1 MNISEKDWKLF
12 RKKVPQWQEAYM
24 DRLAREYIAILSGNE
39 NSSEK
44 FWNLYDRINA
54 DVNCVGVQIRMSRSR
69 MIQNIISLINEGA
82 ITLDDLSDF
91 SNELR
96 ENVQDI
102 ISANEAYTE
111 YIANLQQSRAF
122 SELKEELNL

>member
-24 DRLAREYIAILSGNE
+24 DRLAREYIAILSGSE

-82 ITLDDLSDF
+82 ITLDDLSD
-91 SNELR
+91 
-96 ENVQDI
+96 
-102 ISANEAYTE
+102 
-111 YIANLQQSRAF
+111 
-122 SELKEELNL
+122 

>member
-12 RKKVPQWQEAYM
+12 RKMVPQWQEAYM

-39 NSSEK
+39 KSSEK
-44 FWNLYDRINA
+44 FWNHYDRINA

-82 ITLDDLSDF
+82 ITPDDLSDF
-91 SNELR
+91 SDELR

-102 ISANEAYTE
+102 IAANEAYKE

-122 SELKEELNL
+122 SESKEELNL

>member
-24 DRLAREYIAILSGNE
+24 DRLAREYIAILSGSE

-91 SNELR
+91 SDELR

-102 ISANEAYTE
+102 IAANEAYKE

>member
-24 DRLAREYIAILSGNE
+24 DRLAREYIAILCGNE
-39 NSSEK
+39 KSSEK

>member
-44 FWNLYDRINA
+44 FWNLHDRINA

>member
-24 DRLAREYIAILSGNE
+24 DRLAREYIAILSGSE

-91 SNELR
+91 SDELR

-102 ISANEAYTE
+102 IAANEVYKE

>member
-24 DRLAREYIAILSGNE
+24 DRLAREYIAILCGNE
-39 NSSEK
+39 KSSEK
-44 FWNLYDRINA
+44 FWNLHDRINA

>member
-24 DRLAREYIAILSGNE
+24 DRLDREYIAILSGNE

-91 SNELR
+91 SDELR
-96 ENVQDI
+96 ENVQDNI
-102 ISANEAYTE
+102 VANEAYKE

>member
-24 DRLAREYIAILSGNE
+24 DRLAREYMAILSGNE
-39 NSSEK
+39 KPSEK

-102 ISANEAYTE
+102 IVANEAYKE

>member
-91 SNELR
+91 SDELR

-102 ISANEAYTE
+102 FVANEAYKE

>member
-24 DRLAREYIAILSGNE
+24 DRLNREYIAILSGNE
-39 NSSEK
+39 KPSEK

-91 SNELR
+91 SNDLR

-102 ISANEAYTE
+102 IVANEAYKE

-122 SELKEELNL
+122 SELKEDLNL

>member
-24 DRLAREYIAILSGNE
+24 DRLASEYIAILSGSE

-91 SNELR
+91 SDELR
-96 ENVQDI
+96 ENVQDFI
-102 ISANEAYTE
+102 AANEAYKE
-111 YIANLQQSRAF
+111 YIANPQQSRAF
-122 SELKEELNL
+122 NESKEELKL